1 MKGIIMNWH
10 AICRL
15 VFGMVFAWVFNPA
28 IIMPTV
34 TLEFSNTPGSGRL
47 ENFNKRTLIN
57 NTLKYSNNRSSLDG
71 INERGLIRGNKLN
84 QAN

>member
-1 MKGIIMNWH
+1 
-10 AICRL
+10 
-15 VFGMVFAWVFNPA
+15 MVFAWVFNPA

-47 ENFNKRTLIN
+47 EDSNKRILIN
-57 NTLKYSNNRSSLDG
+57 ITLNYSNNRSSLDG
-71 INERGLIRGNKLN
+71 VNERNLIRGNKLN